1 MKEQALA
8 KLAAEFDQGTYPP
21 RERQM
26 KRYVRDALET
36 FIRQDEEFAQ
46 AVVQGGSFY
55 DCMKAVAKDCGS
67 CLSDL
72 EAYKRAVQFYFP
84 EADVEFQMKIRVNP
98 HESGADD
105 SANNSGDDNA
115 KDNGGITLNFAD
127 LFA

>member
-1 MKEQALA
+1 MKEKALA
-8 KLAAEFDQGTYPP
+8 KLAAEFDQGTYFSH
-21 RERQM
+21 ERQM
-26 KRYVRDALET
+26 KQYVRDALET

-46 AVVQGGSFY
+46 AVVQDGTFSE
-55 DCMKAVAKDCGS
+55 CMKAVAKDCGA

-84 EADVEFQMKIRVNP
+84 GADVEFQMKIRVNP

-105 SANNSGDDNA
+105 SGNDNGGDNA